1 MSTTKTTKT
10 ADDRV
15 EVNIPRGGDR
25 EDPNL
30 FVAVNGVNYLLPR
43 GKKSRV
49 PKAVADEIARAE
61 RARESLPLRYNKDKR
76 KKPVFSRVSAFVV
89 AYSIPFPTLIVNEKS
104 VE

>member
-15 EVNIPRGGDR
+15 EVNI
-25 EDPNL
+25 
-30 FVAVNGVNYLLPR
+30 PR

-61 RARESLPLRYNKDKR
+61 RARESLYETVDALLKR
-76 KKPVFSRVSAFVV
+76 P
-89 AYSIPFPTLIVNEKS
+89 
-104 VE
+104 